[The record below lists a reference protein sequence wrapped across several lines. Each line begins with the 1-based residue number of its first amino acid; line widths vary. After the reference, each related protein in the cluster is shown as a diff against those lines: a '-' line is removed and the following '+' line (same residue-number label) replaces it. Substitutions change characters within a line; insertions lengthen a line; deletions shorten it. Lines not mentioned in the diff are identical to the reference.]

1 MACHLSARS
10 NSNDVA
16 SAAKSISVRAGAVT
30 GSPNVARQ
38 NHALEHATIALL
50 SSRYPE
56 SRLSG
61 ISFAQGFFIF
71 GEIPTQAIRPTAEQ
85 ALARLR
91 GAEPELVAFGHTS
104 WPHSVAQTRQPAVL
118 CLLS

>member
-1 MACHLSARS
+1 MNALEQ
-10 NSNDVA
+10 VTQQ
-16 SAAKSISVRAGAVT
+16 VLLGPAV
-30 GSPNVARQ
+30 RQ

-71 GEIPTQAIRPTAEQ
+71 GEIPAEAIRPTAEQ
-85 ALARLR
+85 ALSRLR
-91 GAEPELVAFGHTS
+91 GAEPSHRRGT
-104 WPHSVAQTRQPAVL
+104 
-118 CLLS
+118 